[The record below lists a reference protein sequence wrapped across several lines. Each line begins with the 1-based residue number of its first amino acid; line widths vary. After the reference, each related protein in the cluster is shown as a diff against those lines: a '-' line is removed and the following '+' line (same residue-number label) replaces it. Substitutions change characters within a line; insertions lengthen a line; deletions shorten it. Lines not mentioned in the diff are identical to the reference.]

1 MLTDAEKR
9 VLLKIARK
17 TNQEWFMI
25 HGDRVYDYENDEF
38 ISMEEGIDELL
49 QALDCNDNLMW
60 CRLNCHEIMVVEGL
74 LKRLWMDPLW
84 TYQKIET
91 YKRAIKLKEVK
102 E

>member
-1 MLTDAEKR
+1 MLINAEKR

-25 HGDRVYDYENDEF
+25 HGTQVYDRETNEL

-49 QALDCNDNLMW
+49 QALDCNDNLML
-60 CRLNCHEIMVVEGL
+60 CELNCNEIMVIEDL

-84 TYQKIET
+84 TYQKIEV
-91 YKRAIKLKEVK
+91 YKRAIETKEVK

>member
-1 MLTDAEKR
+1 MLTDAEKK

-17 TNQEWFMI
+17 TNQTWFII

-38 ISMEEGIDELL
+38 ISIEEGVDELL
-49 QALDCNDNLMW
+49 QALYCNENLMW

-74 LKRLWMDPLW
+74 LKRIWMDPLW